1 MMRRLT
7 FLFTGLALAGP
18 ADATEKFWQ
27 QLTVE
32 ERVAAGL
39 DRLTPEQQAA
49 LDQLADRFAA
59 TGASR
64 AVDVAKAQAK
74 TEAESSLRERE
85 AAQIGLTDPKRAEV
99 VVSSRL
105 VGTFRGWSGK
115 SVFQL
120 ENGQTWVT
128 DGPADPYTVSP
139 QPGPA
144 VEVRRSGF
152 GGWKMILVSNG
163 LWVRVKRL
171 H

>member
-1 MMRRLT
+1 MRRLS
-7 FLFTGLALAGP
+7 FLLTGLALAGP
-18 ADATEKFWQ
+18 ADAVEKFWQ
-27 QLTVE
+27 QLTTE

-49 LDQLADRFAA
+49 LDHLADRFATA
-59 TGASR
+59 GTRR

-74 TEAESSLRERE
+74 TETESAMQER
-85 AAQIGLTDPKRAEV
+85 AAARIGLTDAKRAEE

-105 VGTFRGWSGK
+105 TGTFLGWSGK
-115 SVFQL
+115 SVFHL
-120 ENGQTWVT
+120 ENGQTWVPE
-128 DGPADPYTVSP
+128 GPADTYTVSA

-152 GGWKMILVSNG
+152 GGWKMILISNG